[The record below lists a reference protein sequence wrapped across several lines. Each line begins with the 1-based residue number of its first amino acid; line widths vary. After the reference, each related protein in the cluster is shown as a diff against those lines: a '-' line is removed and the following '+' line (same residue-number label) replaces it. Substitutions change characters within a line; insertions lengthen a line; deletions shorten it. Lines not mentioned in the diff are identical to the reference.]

1 LPADA
6 FGLFSKRGW
15 VDSSWVQVDFCLKYP
30 KPRFSSK
37 LGPPYNGPFPKKV
50 PVLMLN
56 GDIDLQSPLESAK
69 RAKKDWPKS
78 VFVTIKD
85 APHVTLATSEC
96 ALRTAVSFLQDP
108 ALPSARACDSEPAPN

>member
-1 LPADA
+1 
-6 FGLFSKRGW
+6 
-15 VDSSWVQVDFCLKYP
+15 
-30 KPRFSSK
+30 
-37 LGPPYNGPFPKKV
+37 
-50 PVLMLN
+50 MLN

-85 APHVTLATSEC
+85 APYVTLATSEC

-108 ALPSARACDSEPAPN
+108 ALPAHEPVTASPHRIDG